1 MGKCIG
7 KLIIRIVIYFFWLF
21 LFNLFF
27 FLCSIFICNIYEFLE
42 LGFIYCYEVIL
53 YFIYIL
59 FEIYDNELLIILF
72 VVGLFLIIKLCRL
85 C

>member
-1 MGKCIG
+1 MGKCIS
-7 KLIIRIVIYFFWLF
+7 KLIIRIVFCFRK
-21 LFNLFF
+21 FNLFF